1 MLKIWL
7 TALLLTLCQQALF
20 SQNSI
25 NQNSQINFFKL
36 GLDLMDRGNYGAAR
50 TYFEKYINSGSAEVN
65 IKTEAQYYVAFCA
78 LNLYNKD
85 SERLMNDFIDNNP
98 DHPKAIQGYFEM
110 GSFYYGDKNYKKAIH
125 FFEKTDFNQ
134 LTSQQQIEAHFKTG
148 YSYFANKKFEQ
159 ALVHFNILKRQNIH
173 YSPASNYYA
182 GYTEYQLGQFDNA
195 LVDLKRAE
203 RAESY
208 TSIVP
213 SMIASVYYKQERYD
227 ELITYS
233 ENSLEKL
240 DQIANLKELYLLL
253 ADAYFFNR
261 NYTKAKEYFD
271 EFISIN
277 KAKSNH
283 DVLYRIAYTQ
293 YVTGDNQSAIDN
305 FKQIAVDKSQLGSL
319 SSYFLGLLYLKE
331 GNLPFAATALDK
343 ARHISTNEQVKEE
356 ALYQFSKVNLELNRS
371 AIAIES
377 MQAFSKQ
384 YSQSGHLTE
393 INDLLSQ
400 AFLTTNNYDLAISH
414 IESIPQKSR
423 ILREAYQKATFHKG
437 VELFNRK
444 KFRDAIKM
452 FEKSL
457 ENPFD
462 QEIILQA
469 IYWIGETYSIGKR
482 YEQALDYYLRVIN
495 STADYDNIKNSA
507 LYGLGYCY
515 YNTKQYP
522 KALLRFRQFIA
533 NANKEKP
540 RYYDAVTRLADC
552 YYVTKSYNEALRFY
566 QESLAAKPYRA
577 YGYLQIGIVKA
588 ILSQDKEATA
598 NFDIVIKNYNKSPYY
613 DDAMFEKAQLA
624 FEKGNYKAGSDGFKE
639 LINQQPNSKYI
650 PYALQNKA
658 IANFNLNNY
667 NIVIEDY
674 TTFLDKFA
682 THKEANNVLLG
693 LQEVLT
699 LQNRSAEFDQFL
711 DKYKQRNPDQE
722 GLELVE
728 FEAAKNLYFNQNYE
742 EAINRFIIYIEN
754 YPEALNTTE
763 AKYYIGESFYRL
775 NQDGEAMDY
784 YDQVLQEPEFSF
796 YPRVIQRIADIQ
808 FKQGNYENAVI
819 FYNRLL
825 EEAINA
831 RQQNNGWTGLMQS
844 FYYMAEYDSVD
855 YFARQILDQGNV
867 AIDAQNKSLL
877 FFGKSAYARGDFD
890 SALDLFLETLNS
902 AKDEHGAEAQFLL
915 AEILYQQNKYTESN
929 EALYEL
935 HHTFSGF
942 QVWYD
947 RSFLQIADNFIG
959 LEETFQAKQTLNSLI
974 ENSSLS
980 FIVEQARQKLKS
992 IEDTEASEI
1001 ENGDQP
1007 EADTVNQNNDNGN

>member
-7 TALLLTLCQQALF
+7 TALLLTLCHQALF

-25 NQNSQINFFKL
+25 NQNNQINNFKL
-36 GLDLMDRGNYGAAR
+36 GLDLMDRGSYGAAR
-50 TYFEKYINSGSAEVN
+50 SYFERYINSSSAEVN

-85 SERLMNDFIDNNP
+85 SERLMNDFINKNP
-98 DHPKAIQGYFEM
+98 DHPKAIQAYFEM

-125 FFEKTDFNQ
+125 FFDKTDFNQ
-134 LTSQQQIEAHFKTG
+134 LTNQQQIEANFKTG
-148 YSYFANKKFEQ
+148 YSYFTIKKFEQ
-159 ALVHFNILKRQNIH
+159 ALVHFNILKRQNNH

-182 GYTEYQLGQFDNA
+182 GYTEYQLGQFNNA

-203 RAESY
+203 KEESY

-227 ELITYS
+227 ELIAYS

-240 DQIANLKELYLLL
+240 DQISNLRELYLLL
-253 ADAYFFNR
+253 AEGYFFNR

-271 EFISIN
+271 EFLSIN
-277 KAKSNH
+277 KVKPNH
-283 DVLYRIAYTQ
+283 NIMYRIAYTQ

-305 FKQIAVDKSQLGSL
+305 FKQIAADKNDLGSL

-331 GNLPFAATALDK
+331 RNLTFAATALDK

-356 ALYQFSKVNLELNRS
+356 ASYQFSKVNLELDRS

-377 MQAFSKQ
+377 MQAFAEQ
-384 YSQSGHLTE
+384 YPQSEHLTE

-437 VELFNRK
+437 VELFNRR
-444 KFRDAIKM
+444 KFRDAIKL

-462 QEIILQA
+462 REIILQA
-469 IYWIGETYSIGKR
+469 NYWIGETYSIGKR

-495 STADYDNIKNSA
+495 SATDYGSIKNSA

-522 KALLRFRQFIA
+522 KALLRFRQFIT
-533 NANKEKP
+533 NTNKEKI

-566 QESLAAKPYRA
+566 QECLATKPYRA
-577 YGYLQIGIVKA
+577 YGHLQIGIVKA
-588 ILSQDKEATA
+588 ILNQDQEAFA
-598 NFDIVIKNYNKSPYY
+598 NFEIVIKNYNKSPYY
-613 DDAMFEKAQLA
+613 DDALFEKAQLD
-624 FEKGNYKAGSDGFKE
+624 FERGNYEAGADGFEE

-658 IANFNLNNY
+658 IANYNLNNY

-674 TTFLDKFA
+674 TTFLEKYA

-699 LQNRSAEFDQFL
+699 LQNRLNDFEQYL
-711 DKYKQRNPDQE
+711 EKYKQSNPDQE
-722 GLELVE
+722 GLDLVE

-742 EAINRFIIYIEN
+742 DAINRFKIYIEN
-754 YPEALNTTE
+754 YPEALNITE

-775 NQDGEAMDY
+775 NQDGEALDY
-784 YDQVLQEPEFSF
+784 YDQVMQEPEFSF

-808 FKQGNYENAVI
+808 YQQGNYENAIV
-819 FYNRLL
+819 YYDQLV

-831 RQQNNGWTGLMQS
+831 RQQNNGWMGLMQS
-844 FYYMAEYDSVD
+844 FYYLAEYDSVD

-877 FFGKSAYARGDFD
+877 FYGKSAYARGDFD
-890 SALDLFLETLNS
+890 NALDFFLETLNS

-915 AEILYQQNKYTESN
+915 AEILYQQEKYTESN

-935 HHTFSGF
+935 HRSFSGF
-942 QVWYD
+942 QGWYD

-959 LEETFQAKQTLNSLI
+959 LGEIFQAKQTLNSLI

-980 FIVEQARQKLKS
+980 YIVEQAIQKIRS
-992 IEDTEASEI
+992 IEASETSEI
-1001 ENGDQP
+1001 ENEDQP